1 MNQYITG
8 LTIKRLREKNK
19 LTQNELA
26 EKLSVTDK
34 SISKWET
41 GRGYPDITLIE
52 DIAKV
57 FNVSITELFSGDT
70 IENKN
75 ISANVEKIKFYV
87 CPICGNIITSIGET
101 MVSCHGINLKP
112 LEAEASDENHQI
124 DVSRVEDEY
133 YVNINHIMTK
143 NHYISFIAAV
153 SKDRLQ
159 LVKLYPESSA
169 ETRFKISGVNKI
181 YYYCNKDGLYSYPIL
196 DNV

>member
-70 IENKN
+70 VENKN

-133 YVNINHIMTK
+133 YVNINHIMAK

-181 YYYCNKDGLYSYPIL
+181 YYYCNKDGLYSHPIL